1 MGSKLSMPEQGL
13 APLVIAL
20 VWVLLVLTVLFSI
33 WPVWRACLPL
43 EIIRSEGFNA
53 YHADTALSAPG
64 LLYPPPDGLIANNYP
79 PIYPFLIGSFAK
91 LFGDAVYVG
100 RVVSLLAT
108 LGLAVAAA
116 LIVRQFG
123 GSRTAAI
130 VSALWFVA
138 TIVRFY
144 DDYVGINDP
153 QLPAHL
159 IMAVGLLW
167 FISLYRADRSV
178 EPAVLLMVIAGF
190 VKNNVGA
197 IPIAALAWLALDD
210 WHKGLRATLF
220 GVVATAAGVGICA
233 LLWGPNFVSDM
244 LLPRTYDIDRA
255 ISSIRATHLWLH
267 ALVLWAFWAWPE
279 RQTEVARFTMLH
291 VGASF
296 VVFVLQRSASGTGQH
311 AQFDLVFAIA
321 ICIGLAF
328 DRLPLLYSKR
338 IGWEPARIR
347 LLVLMALLLKLIVS
361 TRMEFAYVLFSPEY
375 RALAAGHS
383 AVAYAEAARLAA
395 IPNPIACHNLVVC
408 RMAGK
413 AFVFDHF
420 KVSQMVG
427 TGAYSWDQIEALRRA
442 QGISFEHIDPRAR
455 TSSLFRRSHGCLIFC
470 Y

>member
-13 APLVIAL
+13 SPLVIAL

-197 IPIAALAWLALDD
+197 IPLAALAWLALND

-220 GVVATAAGVGICA
+220 GFVATA
-233 LLWGPNFVSDM
+233 
-244 LLPRTYDIDRA
+244 R
-255 ISSIRATHLWLH
+255 
-267 ALVLWAFWAWPE
+267 
-279 RQTEVARFTMLH
+279 
-291 VGASF
+291 
-296 VVFVLQRSASGTGQH
+296 
-311 AQFDLVFAIA
+311 
-321 ICIGLAF
+321 
-328 DRLPLLYSKR
+328 
-338 IGWEPARIR
+338 GW
-347 LLVLMALLLKLIVS
+347 
-361 TRMEFAYVLFSPEY
+361 AYVLSFGARISLAICFCRELMTWIGPYLPSGPRICGSMRWCCGLFGHGRNGRLRLHASQCFTLAHLSCSLCSKDQPVAPGNMRSSTCCSP
-375 RALAAGHS
+375 LQS
-383 AVAYAEAARLAA
+383 A
-395 IPNPIACHNLVVC
+395 
-408 RMAGK
+408 
-413 AFVFDHF
+413 
-420 KVSQMVG
+420 
-427 TGAYSWDQIEALRRA
+427 
-442 QGISFEHIDPRAR
+442 
-455 TSSLFRRSHGCLIFC
+455 
-470 Y
+470 